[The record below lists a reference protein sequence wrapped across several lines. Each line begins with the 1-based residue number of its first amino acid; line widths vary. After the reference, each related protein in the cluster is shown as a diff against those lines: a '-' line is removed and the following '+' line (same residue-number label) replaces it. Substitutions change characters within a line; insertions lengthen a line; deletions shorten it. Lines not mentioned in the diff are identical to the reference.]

1 MQYKIQMTQYV
12 LRQISNTVAY
22 ISQTMLEPE
31 NANRWQEQLYK
42 EIASL
47 RTFPARY
54 PLVDIEP
61 WRSQGYRKLSVG
73 TYILYY
79 NIKAD
84 DGIVLIANVVSSRRN
99 QLTALR
105 EMRK

>member
-12 LRQISNTVAY
+12 LRQISSTVAY

-31 NANRWQEQLYK
+31 NAKRWQEQLYK

-54 PLVDIEP
+54 PLVDMEP

>member
-12 LRQISNTVAY
+12 LRQISSTVAY